1 MPYILI
7 AYGARGWFP
16 VLKTDA
22 GEPVQSDPDSY
33 PNAAAAETAAKQ
45 WAAADEL
52 EYRPCTAD

>member
-1 MPYILI
+1 MPYISI
-7 AYGARGWFP
+7 AHGARGWFP

-33 PNAAAAETAAKQ
+33 SNAAAAETAAKQ

-52 EYRPCTAD
+52 EYRPRTAD